1 METDKKL
8 NDSIIH
14 DEKNIELKGDVVT
27 ETAHRVDKLI
37 RKALRK
43 HERPADDSHRGSRTR
58 LARKQTISN
67 SRLFAKKSPQAHGQG
82 PPSEASSLR

>member
-1 METDKKL
+1 ML

-14 DEKNIELKGDVVT
+14 DEKDIELKGDVVT

-43 HERPADDSHRGSRTR
+43 HERPTDESHHSSRAR
-58 LARKQTISN
+58 LVRKQTSVN
-67 SRLFAKKSPQAHGQG
+67 SRLFAKKGLLAQAQSPTLTLA
-82 PPSEASSLR
+82 SDASSIR